1 MRAVL
6 TRVKEASVRVEGEL
20 VSEIGQGF
28 LVLLGVSKDD
38 GEAELRY
45 IADRISG
52 IRIFSDSEG
61 KMNLAPKAVN
71 AEILLVSQFTLYADI
86 SKRRPGF
93 TAAAGGE
100 MAERLYEELASALRA
115 EGFTVK
121 TGVFGA
127 MMEVCSINDYPVTI
141 IIDSENR

>member
-61 KMNLAPKAVN
+61 KMNLAP
-71 AEILLVSQFTLYADI
+71 
-86 SKRRPGF
+86 RR
-93 TAAAGGE
+93 
-100 MAERLYEELASALRA
+100 
-115 EGFTVK
+115 
-121 TGVFGA
+121 
-127 MMEVCSINDYPVTI
+127 
-141 IIDSENR
+141 

>member
-6 TRVKEASVRVEGEL
+6 TRVKEASVKVDGKL
-20 VSEIGQGF
+20 ISEIGQGF
-28 LVLLGVSKDD
+28 LVLLGVSKED
-38 GEAELRY
+38 GNAELNY
-45 IADRISG
+45 VADRISG

-93 TAAAGGE
+93 TQAAGGE
-100 MAERLYEELASALRA
+100 VAEKLYEELAATLRA

-127 MMEVCSINDYPVTI
+127 LMEVSSINDGPVTI
-141 IIDSENR
+141 IIDSEKR

>member
-6 TRVKEASVRVEGEL
+6 TRVKEASVTVGGEL
-20 VSEIGQGF
+20 ISEIAGGF

-38 GEAELRY
+38 GETELEY
-45 IADRISG
+45 VADRISG
-52 IRIFSDSEG
+52 LRIFSDAEG
-61 KMNLAPKAVN
+61 KMNLSPKTVN
-71 AEILLVSQFTLYADI
+71 AEILIVSQFTLYADI

-93 TAAAGGE
+93 TAAAGAAE
-100 MAERLYEELASALRA
+100 AERLYERLAGRLRN

-127 MMEVCSINDYPVTI
+127 VMEVSSINDGPVTI
-141 IIDSENR
+141 LIDSDKK